1 MSDQPRRG
9 ISRAGLDAAF
19 EAEEAAK
26 SNLLIEARLH
36 RGYGRHDEAATK
48 LAEAA
53 PIEERLTR
61 VCLEKGLLEKAWV
74 HWFSAISCWAGAG
87 NYYAAIR
94 LGDEMLARP
103 DLPERQRRRL
113 QEYIQSLRA
122 RRASWTTEP
131 SSQGER
137 VNGTSTPTVM
147 RDERTGETYLKVPV
161 PDPSLVE
168 PALKAVGTAM
178 AELRR

>member
-1 MSDQPRRG
+1 MNDQPRRG

-19 EAEEAAK
+19 EADEAAK
-26 SNLLIEARLH
+26 SNLLIEAQLL
-36 RGYGRHDEAATK
+36 RGYGRHDEAETK

-94 LGDEMLARP
+94 FGDAMLARP
-103 DLPERQRRRL
+103 DLPERQRQRV
-113 QEYIQSLRA
+113 QEYTQLLRSRLA
-122 RRASWTTEP
+122 QWAVVASSP
-131 SSQGER
+131 GGR
-137 VNGTSTPTVM
+137 VNGASTPTVM

-161 PDPSLVE
+161 PEPELIE
-168 PALKAVGTAM
+168 PALKAVGTAL
-178 AELRR
+178 EGLRK